1 MLTQPAADVALGMA
15 PATAVDMS
23 PPKVDAPT
31 IDNGSDVNMGEIFD
45 LSPVASAILSPTF
58 QIMRLSRSFLAVL
71 GLDPNKCVGRDIL
84 LVIEDQI
91 LLSNNDR
98 VRIKTILQASINLR
112 AVQTLSGRSSST
124 GAAVS
129 SFGIDLAWSL
139 RAIPIFRDD
148 APVSLVFEWTHTQ
161 STSPTAIGVPPLPQI
176 EIPAVVPL
184 ASEAQA
190 SFQQSSG
197 YRNLVSGLSIDES
210 FRILIQSVKDYAIF
224 LLDVEG
230 NIATWNAGAELNKGY
245 TQEEII
251 GKHFSIFYGPRDI
264 EDRKPQRELEDCLR
278 DGRVEDEGWRF
289 RKDGSRFWANVT
301 ITAIHKNGVHVGF
314 GKVTRNMTERR
325 AAEVRVIAAYEESAK
340 LKSDFLANMSH
351 EIRTPMHGMLSACSL
366 LLDTALTPEQRETA
380 SIIDDSGQVLLRVIN
395 DILDYSKLAS
405 GSFSIHTD
413 IVGIASIITSVVRSI
428 QPTLQPN
435 VRLQLALASDLPRAV
450 QGDPLRYRQVVQN
463 IVGNAT
469 KFTDKGYI
477 RVAVT
482 VQDQDEDTF
491 NILTR
496 VTDSGIGIP
505 KHATSSLF
513 MPFTQVDTTTKK
525 RFQGTGLGLSICKS
539 LVELMGGDI
548 GFSPN
553 PDGKGSIFWFS
564 TRFLKIKSLSQL
576 NKSDN
581 EVDTSKR
588 LARRGTLTPP
598 GQKLAQFELE
608 KAQTIS
614 PPLERIAKK
623 VGLSKAEVAAGS
635 GFDLIED
642 DGAVSP
648 LPGGEIILSPDA
660 LAGVPTEVS
669 TEMSSDALSSD
680 SSSPA
685 TTPSSEGS
693 PLPLASEPAL
703 SPKSKPS
710 PDTKK
715 DGKDSPQSLLSPTD
729 TIILTSSTN
738 FPALKLPLRDPLPSP
753 TRTNTLVDLDNLPE
767 DPQIRL
773 QKEFEQNVALLRER
787 APGKRLLIAE
797 DNTTNQRVLLRILGT
812 FGFNK
817 DFITVASDGSQ
828 AVKHALERP
837 TEFDLCFMDISMP
850 VMDGHEATVR
860 MRKNGINLP
869 IIAMTAY
876 ALKGD
881 REQCLAFGMDD
892 YISKP
897 VIKRMLVDK
906 ILTWLPA

>member
-1 MLTQPAADVALGMA
+1 MLTPAASDRAPGMA
-15 PATAVDMS
+15 PTTVPHTSSKEDTPAITD
-23 PPKVDAPT
+23 
-31 IDNGSDVNMGEIFD
+31 GSNVNMSEIFD
-45 LSPVASAILSPTF
+45 LSPVASAILSPSF
-58 QIMRLSRSFLAVL
+58 QIVRASRSFLALL
-71 GLDPNKCVGRDIL
+71 GLDPHKCVGRDVL
-84 LVIEDQI
+84 LAIEDRI

-112 AVQTLSGRSSST
+112 TVQALSGRSTST
-124 GAAVS
+124 GAPVS
-129 SFGIDLAWSL
+129 TFGVDLAWSL
-139 RAIPIFRDD
+139 RAIPIFRAD
-148 APVSLVFEWTHTQ
+148 APISVVFEWTHSF
-161 STSPTAIGVPPLPQI
+161 STSPTVAGVPLLPQTGI
-176 EIPAVVPL
+176 AAVVPL
-184 ASEAQA
+184 ANEAQ
-190 SFQQSSG
+190 STFQQSSG
-197 YRNLVSGLSIDES
+197 YRNLVGGLSMDES

-224 LLDVEG
+224 LLDIDG
-230 NIATWNAGAELNKGY
+230 RIATWNAGAELNKGY
-245 TQEEII
+245 SQEEII
-251 GKHFSIFYGPRDI
+251 GKHFSIFYGPKDI
-264 EDRKPQRELEDCLR
+264 EDRKPQRELDDCLR

-301 ITAIHKNGVHVGF
+301 ITAIYKNGIHVGF

-340 LKSDFLANMSH
+340 LKSNFLANMSH
-351 EIRTPMHGMLSACSL
+351 EIRTPMHGVLSACNL
-366 LLDTALTPEQRETA
+366 LLDTALTPEQREIA

-413 IVGIASIITSVVRSI
+413 IVGIASVITSVVRSM

-450 QGDPLRYRQVVQN
+450 QGDPLRYHQVVQN

-482 VQDQDEDTF
+482 VQDQNEDTF
-491 NILTR
+491 TILTR

-505 KHATSSLF
+505 KDATCSLF

-548 GFSPN
+548 GFTPN
-553 PDGKGSIFWFS
+553 PDGQGSIFWFS

-576 NKSDN
+576 NKSDTEAATN
-581 EVDTSKR
+581 KR
-588 LARRGTLTPP
+588 LERRGTLTPP
-598 GQKLAQFELE
+598 GQRLAQFELE
-608 KAQTIS
+608 KAQTIP

-623 VGLSKAEVAAGS
+623 AGLSKAEVAAGS

-642 DGAVSP
+642 DCGGISP
-648 LPGGEIILSPDA
+648 LPGGEIDFSPEVPSDA
-660 LAGVPTEVS
+660 P
-669 TEMSSDALSSD
+669 SSDPWT
-680 SSSPA
+680 PA
-685 TTPSSEGS
+685 TTPSVQGTPPS
-693 PLPLASEPAL
+693 LPVELAL
-703 SPKSKPS
+703 SQESKTS
-710 PDTKK
+710 PVSKL
-715 DGKDSPQSLLSPTD
+715 DGKDAPRPPLYPTD
-729 TIILTSSTN
+729 TITLTSSIS
-738 FPALKLPLRDPLPSP
+738 FAALSLSQKDLLPSP
-753 TRTNTLVDLDNLPE
+753 TRNGNLFELGNLPE
-767 DPQIRL
+767 DPQTRL
-773 QKEFEQNVALLRER
+773 QKELEQNVALLRER

-797 DNTTNQRVLLRILGT
+797 DNITNQRVLLRILGT
-812 FGFNK
+812 FGFDK
-817 DFITVASDGSQ
+817 DCITIACDGSK

-850 VMDGHEATVR
+850 VMDGHEAAVQI
-860 MRKNGINLP
+860 RKSGIRLP

-892 YISKP
+892 YVSKP
-897 VIKRMLVDK
+897 VNKRMLVDK